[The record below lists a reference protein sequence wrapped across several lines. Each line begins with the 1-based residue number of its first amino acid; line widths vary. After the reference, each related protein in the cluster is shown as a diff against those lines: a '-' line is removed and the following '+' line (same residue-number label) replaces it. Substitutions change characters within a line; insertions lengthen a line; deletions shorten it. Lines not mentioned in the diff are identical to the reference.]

1 MGAYYFQKLIVV
13 ATFYFS
19 LADARLGAVR
29 NWDDFDYSKRNMR
42 KTNNLQDSD
51 QGMLRIN

>member
-1 MGAYYFQKLIVV
+1 MGAYYFQKLIAV

-19 LADARLGAVR
+19 LADSRLGAVR

-42 KTNNLQDSD
+42 KASNLQDND
-51 QGMLRIN
+51 KGMLHIK